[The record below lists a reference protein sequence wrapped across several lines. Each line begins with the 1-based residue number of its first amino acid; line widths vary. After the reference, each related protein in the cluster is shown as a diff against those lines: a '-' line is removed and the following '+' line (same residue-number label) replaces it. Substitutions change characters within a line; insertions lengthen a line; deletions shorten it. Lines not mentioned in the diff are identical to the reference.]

1 MQITRATDYAVRI
14 MIHLAALPEDTRVAA
29 PELARGIQAPE
40 AFVSK
45 VLQQLVQRGMVTS
58 HRGSGGG
65 FQLAV
70 VPESVSLLDVV
81 EMVEGPL
88 QINLCLAGEASCD
101 RSSWCGAHPIWNE
114 AQAALK
120 NVLASASIA
129 RLARES
135 MANLANEASKN
146 PNGNIRIQ
154 PAEPVRRK
162 RHPG

>member
-1 MQITRATDYAVRI
+1 MSRHR
-14 MIHLAALPEDTRVAA
+14 MWR
-29 PELARGIQAPE
+29 RGIQAPE
-40 AFVSK
+40 SFVSK

-58 HRGSGGG
+58 HRGAGGG
-65 FQLAV
+65 FRLAV
-70 VPESVSLLDVV
+70 LPEGVSLLDVV

-114 AQAALK
+114 AQLALK

-135 MANLANEASKN
+135 MANLAGETNSTE
-146 PNGNIRIQ
+146 NGNIRIHPRSQ
-154 PAEPVRRK
+154 PGGSGVLIRRNVWK
-162 RHPG
+162 